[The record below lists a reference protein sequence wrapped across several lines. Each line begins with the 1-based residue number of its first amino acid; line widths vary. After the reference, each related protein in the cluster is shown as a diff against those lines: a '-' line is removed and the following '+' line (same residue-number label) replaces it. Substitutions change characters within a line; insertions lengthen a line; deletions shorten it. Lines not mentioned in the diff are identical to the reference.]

1 MQTEQPDREPG
12 GPDPGRPD
20 PGRPDPGTPDRRPEE
35 ELASYLASLVP
46 GEGTVLGVGW
56 GEGSI
61 RERLARSTADFHWL
75 EDLAQ
80 LREPDA
86 FDAVVWNAGRITRE
100 DAERARRSLVEEGV
114 LIVVVPGT
122 RPGSP
127 RRGGGLPEK
136 EEELLRHVV
145 RRLSEARLAIRR
157 ERQLPGIG
165 PEDGWTVLQARADPF
180 VIRAYR
186 DGDEAKILE
195 LFPACFHV
203 ARSEDHWR
211 WKYCENP
218 WGRLKISL
226 ALSPKDALA
235 AHYASYPVPFW
246 RDGRRTLALQM
257 GDTMTSPAF
266 RRAGAGRSGLLVRT
280 VRHFFALHRD
290 GACGFFYGFNTGP
303 IQRFCLWCIG
313 GSELGPVGYWTRD
326 LDPAPGWRPG
336 RYRVERVTAVAPAW
350 DRFFERVARR
360 YGFLVRRGARWLD
373 WRYLRCPDADFVLL
387 AARRWGR
394 LVGWCVFRRREDRL
408 VWGDALF
415 DPRHAEAAESI
426 LAAALDVPEL
436 AGARRLETWF
446 PERPAWWSERL
457 PALGLSAATQPDGLG
472 MVALADGDGDAID
485 ALGELYY
492 TMGDGDLF

>member
-1 MQTEQPDREPG
+1 MQTEHPD
-12 GPDPGRPD
+12 D
-20 PGRPDPGTPDRRPEE
+20 
-35 ELASYLASLVP
+35 ELASCLASLVP
-46 GEGTVLGVGW
+46 DEGSVLGVGW
-56 GEGSI
+56 GEGPV
-61 RERLARSTADFHWL
+61 REGLTRSGREL
-75 EDLAQ
+75 RRVGDLAAP
-80 LREPDA
+80 RGPDA
-86 FDAVVWNAGRITRE
+86 GAFAAVVWNAGRITADE
-100 DAERARRSLVEEGV
+100 SERARRSLAEEGV

-122 RPGSP
+122 CPGPP
-127 RRGGGLPEK
+127 RRRGGLPEK

-157 ERQLPGIG
+157 ERQLPGTG
-165 PEDGWTVLQARADPF
+165 PKDAWTVLQARADPF
-180 VIRAYR
+180 VIRPYR
-186 DGDEAKILE
+186 DGDEAAILE

-203 ARSEDHWR
+203 ARGEDHWR
-211 WKYCENP
+211 WKYRDNP
-218 WGRLKISL
+218 WGKLKISL
-226 ALSPKDALA
+226 ALSPENELA
-235 AHYASYPVPFW
+235 AHYASFPVPFW
-246 RDGRRTLALQM
+246 RHGRRTLALQM

-290 GACGFFYGFNTGP
+290 GACGFFYGFNTGS

-326 LDPAPGWRPG
+326 LETAPGWSAPGWRPG
-336 RYRVERVTAVAPAW
+336 RYRVERVTAVGPAW
-350 DRFFERVARR
+350 DRFFARVAPR
-360 YGFLVRRGARWLD
+360 YGFLVHRGARWLD

-426 LAAALDVPEL
+426 LAAALEAPEL
-436 AGARRLETWF
+436 AGARRLEAWF

-457 PALGLSAATQPDGLG
+457 PGLGLSAATQPDGLG